1 MSNNQSGAWRRYNIF
16 ISSTFKDMDF
26 ERDVIKF
33 KVIPA
38 LNRRFRDRR
47 VELQAIDL
55 RLGVNTS
62 KMSEEESERK
72 VLSVCTS
79 CIDSARPFFIGLI
92 GRRYGWIPPVERWK
106 EFMAGL
112 SDEEREILAGT
123 AGCSVTEMEIVYGA
137 LSQGSFDSSHVLFY
151 LRDDSSYD
159 GMPEDV
165 KPIYCDTDPENIK
178 KLDALKAKVKD
189 IFGARG
195 GEDDRCTPYHLSWE
209 GGKFSSDEFE
219 KIVEE
224 QLAQQIEAETAR
236 EDEEGADTW
245 WAQEKE
251 LEESTLLRLL
261 PGSIELDVLD
271 DPDDPKLQEEEI
283 PDQVGDDDEEEE
295 EDEDDEDEDD
305 EDESQD
311 IAIWYVQG
319 YGASTYMAQ
328 DYAQWDEETD
338 VIRLLGVFGLSEY
351 STSTRPVIARWIHE
365 LAGIIGREELPDDE
379 QLLGKMP
386 QNDLYE
392 LLEELV
398 NEAAE
403 DYYIYIYL
411 DDVESLETT
420 SPKDLY
426 MTWLDHIKDKVNV
439 MVNLMEGSEA
449 REKFLQQ
456 HSYLSWKMMVGVDG
470 DPEAAEALIEN
481 YEQTYFLELPEK
493 VKKQMLKCIRSDGK
507 KSISPLKIHNVFR
520 IFESLT
526 QEDFREIRGRKGS
539 QIDAI
544 NGYLEQIWKEM
555 PETPYDIMTFMVNTI
570 VKNLGLSEN
579 MRQAIW
585 TVAAA
590 PGGLR
595 ESDIAHFAG
604 DDWDVIQ
611 FYRAMNFLHDF
622 FYEDR
627 SRHLWRAKFIT
638 LPEDG
643 LADRQKAI
651 SEYILTLDPG
661 DSLRESMGLYFAIGG
676 LEPSHFAHYM
686 VEGDYLHGQQQEDI
700 TRQQGPQV
708 RQLMREGFLDS
719 KDFENYAK
727 ALPVEQRLQLI
738 MDILVAMAD
747 LKEEREAMHKK
758 IALWFA
764 DANPENLSAVDA
776 FTFASIVAGN
786 HESEEAL
793 ELSLAAA
800 RRCKALD
807 FPGSDRLISMA
818 ASLLIMAYQKHGKTD
833 KAEALRQEITQG
845 GRQSARDR
853 FTALTALIAQAGAQ
867 SKLISKAKK
876 KELIDKFFEEYYAIV
891 DGLEMNQENFTAR
904 FKSGD
909 TMLQAFFVLYN
920 EGRHDKLIEE
930 IVRFLPSMRL
940 FYKASNFTSWPDAL
954 NLFLYVH
961 MMLAMST
968 GEWLT
973 QNGSSSDRD
982 HPFQE
987 IKTLALIMTAQGA
1000 ELLKDADPD
1009 NQLIGMVRA
1018 NLGNMLERTNE
1029 AREDLFSDGT
1039 ELADVDQLIEK
1050 RYEEYVS
1057 QKN

>member
-72 VLSVCTS
+72 VLSVCTN

-137 LSQGSFDSSHVLFY
+137 LSQGNFDSSHVLFY
-151 LRDDSSYD
+151 LRDDASYE
-159 GMPEDV
+159 GMPEDI
-165 KPIYCDTDPENIK
+165 KPLFCDSDPDILK
-178 KLDALKAKVKD
+178 KLDALKAKVKE

-195 GEDDRCTPYHLSWE
+195 GEDDRCTPYHLTWAD
-209 GGKFSSDEFE
+209 GGFSSDEFE
-219 KIVEE
+219 RVVEE

-271 DPDDPKLQEEEI
+271 DPDDPKFQDEEY
-283 PDQVGDDDEEEE
+283 EEE
-295 EDEDDEDEDD
+295 EDED

-328 DYAQWDEETD
+328 DYAQWDEDTD

-351 STSTRPVIARWIHE
+351 SSSARPVIARWIHE
-365 LAGIIGREELPDDE
+365 IAEVIGREELPDDE
-379 QLLGKMP
+379 QLLAKMS

-398 NEAAE
+398 KEASE
-403 DYYIYIYL
+403 DYYIYVYL
-411 DDVESLETT
+411 DDVEALEMT

-426 MTWLDHIKDKVNV
+426 MTWLDHIKDYVNI
-439 MVNLMEGSEA
+439 MVNLQSDSEA
-449 REKFLQQ
+449 RNKFFQQ
-456 HSYLSWKMMVGVDG
+456 HSYLSRKMVVGVDANQE
-470 DPEAAEALIEN
+470 DAEALIEN

-493 VKKQMLKCIRSDGK
+493 IKKQMLKCSGGNGK

-526 QEDFREIRGRKGS
+526 QEDFREIRGKKGS

-555 PETPYDIMTFMVNTI
+555 PESPYDIMTFMVNNI
-570 VKNLGLSEN
+570 VKNLGLGEN

-585 TVAAA
+585 TIAAA
-590 PGGLR
+590 PSGLR

-638 LPEDG
+638 YPEDG
-643 LADRQKAI
+643 LAGRQKAI
-651 SEYILTLDPG
+651 SEYILTLDPK
-661 DSLRESMGLYFAIGG
+661 DSLRETMGLYFALGG
-676 LEPSHFAHYM
+676 LDPSHFAPYM
-686 VEGDYLHGQQQEDI
+686 FEGDYLHGQQQEDI
-700 TRQQGPQV
+700 TRQHGPQV
-708 RQLMREGFLDS
+708 RQLMREGFLS
-719 KDFENYAK
+719 SEDFENYAK
-727 ALPVEQRLQLI
+727 ALPVGQRLQLM
-738 MDILVAMAD
+738 MDILVGLAD
-747 LKEEREAMHKK
+747 LKEEREAIHRK
-758 IALWFA
+758 IALWFDDA
-764 DANPENLSAVDA
+764 DPEKLSAQDA
-776 FTFASIVAGN
+776 FALSPIIAGN
-786 HESEEAL
+786 SNSEPTL
-793 ELSLAAA
+793 EKSLAAA
-800 RRCKALD
+800 RRAKDLGYA
-807 FPGSDRLISMA
+807 GADRLVSMA
-818 ASLLIMAYQKHGKTD
+818 ASLLIMTYQKHGKVAE
-833 KAEALRQEITQG
+833 AEALRQDISQG
-845 GRQSARDR
+845 GRQNARDR
-853 FTALTALIAQAGAQ
+853 FTALTPLLIQAGTP
-867 SKLISKAKK
+867 SKLVSKKQRAK
-876 KELIDKFFEEYYAIV
+876 LLDKFFEEYYKIV
-891 DGLEMNQENFTAR
+891 DSLEVNQENFLAR
-904 FKSGD
+904 YKSGD
-909 TMLQAFFVLYN
+909 MMLNAFAVLYDQGMY
-920 EGRHDKLIEE
+920 ERQIEE
-930 IVRFLPSMRL
+930 ILRFMPSMEL
-940 FYKASNFTSWPDAL
+940 FYKVSNYFSRPDSL
-954 NLFLYVH
+954 YLFLFIH
-961 MMLAMST
+961 MMLVMST
-968 GEWLT
+968 TEWLKAH
-973 QNGSSSDRD
+973 GYDLD
-982 HPFQE
+982 PEEPEHLFHE
-987 IKTLALIMTAQGA
+987 IRSYALIATAQGA
-1000 ELLKDADPD
+1000 ELLKDVDPD
-1009 NQLIGMVRA
+1009 NSLINMVRG
-1018 NLGNMLERTNE
+1018 NLGNLLDRTEEIRDKTFNE
-1029 AREDLFSDGT
+1029 DFQLKDIDS
-1039 ELADVDQLIEK
+1039 LIEK
-1050 RYEEYVS
+1050 AYEEYVS